1 MASRPRSLICQLWLG
16 AALWAMVAAQEPG
29 HWIFHHFKE
38 RMDCVYDNHEKD
50 LWDDMS
56 NFLAQGEL
64 QQDNANRLVT
74 LTTSLWDIML
84 PFGVADPVAALACPL
99 GTSAALYELA
109 VLCVNVHGGQCLQRG
124 LRLLHLSK
132 LFALF
137 NFNDYG
143 AWFGFSRWRIDMNEL
158 SNLMAEL
165 LKMSRADE
173 GQAVA
178 KLAEPWEFRER
189 GWSVG
194 LVTYCNYNDSR
205 TQLTSQ
211 SRSNK
216 KAYAARHGYT
226 LMHYEEP
233 FVSQAHP
240 WMNKLIAIQQN
251 MASFDWLFWVDCDL
265 FFMNPSR
272 TVDTLIRTAVLHNP
286 DASLIVAEDGMML
299 NSGAFLLR
307 TSPWGHDFLAR
318 TVDLLSA
325 PMPQSF
331 QHMPWHEQAPLI
343 YLSLVP
349 HILEGLGGPG
359 GAKAAGSSLSAG
371 YDPHVVLVEQRAM
384 NSYPPEVVQKTG
396 HVLAHQ
402 AYEEGDMVISFNG
415 CASILGG
422 DFCEAMYARYHGIS
436 MDHFR
441 HDR

>member
-1 MASRPRSLICQLWLG
+1 MKPLPCLLCFA
-16 AALWAMVAAQEPG
+16 AALGGAAAQEG
-29 HWIFHHFKE
+29 AHWIFGHFKE
-38 RMDCVYDNHEKD
+38 RMDCVYGSPEKE
-50 LWDDMS
+50 LWDDMAV
-56 NFLAQGEL
+56 FLSQAEV
-64 QQDNANRLVT
+64 QQDNSNRLVT
-74 LTTSLWDIML
+74 LSSTLWDIML

-99 GTSAALYELA
+99 GVSAALYELA
-109 VLCVNVHGGQCLQRG
+109 VLCVNVHAGQCLQRG

-143 AWFGFSRWRIDMNEL
+143 AWFSYSRWHIDMNEL

-165 LKMSRADE
+165 LKMTRADE
-173 GQAVA
+173 GQATA
-178 KLAEPWEFRER
+178 KLAEPWAFREPS
-189 GWSVG
+189 WKVG

-216 KAYAARHGYT
+216 KAYAARHGYA

-233 FVSQAHP
+233 FVAQAHP
-240 WMNKLIAIQQN
+240 WMNKLIAIQEN
-251 MASFDWLFWVDCDL
+251 LASFDWLFWVDCDL
-265 FFMNPSR
+265 FFMNPAR
-272 TVDTLIRTAVLHNP
+272 TVDTLIRTAVLKNP
-286 DASLIVAEDGMML
+286 DASLIIAEDGMML

-307 TSPWGHDFLAR
+307 NSPWGRDFLAS
-318 TVDLLSA
+318 TVDLLAA

-343 YLSLVP
+343 YLSMVP
-349 HILEGLGGPG
+349 EVLKGLGGPG
-359 GAKAAGSSLSAG
+359 GSKPEGSLSAG
-371 YDPHVVLVEQRAM
+371 YDPRVVLVEQRAM

-402 AYEEGDMVISFNG
+402 AFEEGDMVISFNG

-422 DFCEAMYARYHGIS
+422 DFCEAMYAHYHGAS
-436 MDHFR
+436 MDRFR
-441 HDR
+441 YAQ